1 MDEKNY
7 VPLENNEQVSM
18 ILEMAYREVGTVAE
32 RYITIINEL
41 FVSNDD
47 DSQGL

>member
-1 MDEKNY
+1 
-7 VPLENNEQVSM
+7 M

-41 FVSNDD
+41 FVSDD
-47 DSQGL
+47 DSL